1 MKKFRF
7 RLAPALAARR
17 TILEAVQGE
26 LAEVLSRQSLAEDLL
41 AQRQAALQ
49 ELARETPRAGMP
61 FDPGSE
67 LIRQRHLKQVR
78 DEIERRIHQLTE
90 LQQVVD
96 QTRDKVAAAFRDV
109 RALEILE
116 DKDRDA
122 WRLETRRHEQKENDD
137 FGAQRHGRS
146 D

>member
-7 RLAPALAARR
+7 RLAPALSARR

-26 LAEVLSRQSLAEDLL
+26 LAEVLSRQSLAEELL
-41 AQRQAALQ
+41 EQRHAALQ
-49 ELARETPRAGMP
+49 AMALVTPKSGQP

-78 DEIERRIHQLTE
+78 DEIERRQHQLSE
-90 LQQVVD
+90 LNKLVD
-96 QTRDKVAAAFRDV
+96 ETRDKVAEAFRDV

-116 DKDRDA
+116 EKDREA
-122 WRLETRRHEQKENDD
+122 WQLETRREEQKENDD
-137 FGAQRHGRS
+137 FSAQRHSR
-146 D
+146 